1 MIYLIDDG
9 LPSTLIPERIK
20 DVPGLAKSHER
31 ALESTL
37 DASASPAWT
46 GTGPDDDGTDQSRR

>member
-1 MIYLIDDG
+1 MIYLIGDG
-9 LPSTLIPERIK
+9 LPSTLTPERIK

-31 ALESTL
+31 ALKSTL

-46 GTGPDDDGTDQSRR
+46 GTGPDDGTDQSRR